1 MGRLTVV
8 EITVATLGT
17 KHEEAPYGRV
27 RKDCSGAEPPDDR
40 VTEQVD
46 LAVVL
51 YPEVLENYKL
61 KHVQTKMRIYA
72 HDATAKTGPCIGT
85 RVVCVAVSEAG
96 VGGPHDLL
104 QLPELREEAG
114 QLVVDLRRIRGH
126 CVS

>member
-1 MGRLTVV
+1 MVRLTVI

-17 KHEEAPYGRV
+17 KHEESSYGRV
-27 RKDCSGAEPPDDR
+27 RKHCSGAKPPDDR
-40 VTEQVD
+40 VTQEVD

-61 KHVQTKMRIYA
+61 NHVQTKMRVYA
-72 HDATAKTGPCIGT
+72 HDAAAETGPCIGT
-85 RVVCVAVSEAG
+85 RVVRVAVSEAG

-126 CVS
+126 